1 MSVILGIFSY
11 VTQCKYAD
19 RLVLFIYW
27 DDCVTLFNIQIYFF
41 HIYSKRSAY

>member
-11 VTQCKYAD
+11 VAECEYAE

-27 DDCVTLFNIQIYFF
+27 HDCVTFFNILRY
-41 HIYSKRSAY
+41 